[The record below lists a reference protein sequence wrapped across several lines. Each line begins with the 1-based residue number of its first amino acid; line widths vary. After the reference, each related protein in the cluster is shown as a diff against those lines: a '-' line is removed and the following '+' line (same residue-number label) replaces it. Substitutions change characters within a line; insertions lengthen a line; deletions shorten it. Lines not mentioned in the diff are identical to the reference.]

1 MLHRSISSNGLFSAR
16 YFGVYAFGEDVAALQ
31 AEASL
36 LGQLCATGA
45 TDEREEGA
53 AAETEPRVDRV
64 VLLTPRTLHAGAS
77 QRAGPE
83 AVE

>member
-1 MLHRSISSNGLFSAR
+1 LP
-16 YFGVYAFGEDVAALQ
+16 VAALK

-36 LGQLCATGA
+36 LGQVCATGA

-64 VLLTPRTLHAGAS
+64 VLLAPRTLHAGAS
-77 QRAGPE
+77 QRAGPGT
-83 AVE
+83 VG